1 MNTKVAVIDLSINNI
16 KSIIRSLEILNFK
29 VNVFSKKFNVNEFD
43 LIVLPGVGSYGEG
56 VNALKKYGIVESIN
70 DAIKKEIKILGICLG
85 MQLLLSDS
93 EEFGFSAGLDLIKG
107 NVKDFSKEIEAKKIN
122 IGWQKIELNKLL
134 KDNSFYNYIE
144 ANNLFNSYYY
154 FVHSFY
160 AKNVEKRNV
169 LAMTR
174 NHNFNFPS
182 IIVNKN
188 IFGFQFHP
196 EKSGESGLKLLEY
209 FLKN

>member
-1 MNTKVAVIDLSINNI
+1 MSTKVAVIDLSINNI

-56 VNALKKYGIVESIN
+56 VNALKKNGLIESIN

-93 EEFGFSAGLDLIKG
+93 EKFGYTIGLDLIKG
-107 NVKDFSKEIEAKKIN
+107 NVKNFSKEIEAKKIN

-134 KDNSFYNYIE
+134 KENRFYNYIE

-182 IIVNKN
+182 IIVKKN

-196 EKSGESGLKLLEY
+196 EKSGESGLKLLEF